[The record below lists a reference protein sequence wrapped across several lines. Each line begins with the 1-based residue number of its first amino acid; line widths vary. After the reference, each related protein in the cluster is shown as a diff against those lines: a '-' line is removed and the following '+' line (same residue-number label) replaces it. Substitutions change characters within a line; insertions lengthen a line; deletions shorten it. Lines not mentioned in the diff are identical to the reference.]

1 MRGKPWSVDEERH
14 LRQLLEERRS
24 LDEISIIMDKTR
36 VSVKSKLF
44 NSDLHLLE
52 DATGTKKKVA
62 VAVAAVSSPLPFA
75 AVPLSVPATDP
86 SSASTIAT
94 TVEVACVEK
103 KSPEQ
108 VLPSVEE
115 QLKVMNE
122 AIQALRQPGF
132 SRSEA
137 SRLHNIVVAVKV
149 YQELFVKF
157 MDYCGLEVE
166 VLELRRQL
174 ASKNAKSSSETSS

>member
-14 LRQLLEERRS
+14 LRQLLEEGRS

-44 NSDLHLLE
+44 NSGLHPLE
-52 DATGTKKKVA
+52 DATGVQKKVA

-86 SSASTIAT
+86 SSASSIAT

-103 KSPEQ
+103 KLPEQ

-115 QLKVMNE
+115 QL
-122 AIQALRQPGF
+122 R
-132 SRSEA
+132 
-137 SRLHNIVVAVKV
+137 
-149 YQELFVKF
+149 Y
-157 MDYCGLEVE
+157 
-166 VLELRRQL
+166 
-174 ASKNAKSSSETSS
+174 